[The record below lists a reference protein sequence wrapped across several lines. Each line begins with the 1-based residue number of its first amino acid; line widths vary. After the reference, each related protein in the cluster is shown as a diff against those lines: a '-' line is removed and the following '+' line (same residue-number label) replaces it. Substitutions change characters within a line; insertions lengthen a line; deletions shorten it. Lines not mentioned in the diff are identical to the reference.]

1 MSARN
6 QQVLDEVL
14 IFHCRCTPTG
24 TATTLRL
31 VVSQGLCFCV
41 PLVRDGDDTIF
52 FGNQVFNG
60 QIVRGIGDFS
70 EAIIAKVLNELLE
83 LLSNDRS
90 QSIGVTQNLQKVCN
104 FSNLI
109 SVLLE

>member
-1 MSARN
+1 MSAGN
-6 QQVLDEVL
+6 QQVFNEILV
-14 IFHCRCTPTG
+14 FHCGCASTST
-24 TATTLRL
+24 TSTLRL
-31 VVSQGLCFCV
+31 VVGQGLCFCV
-41 PLVRDGDDTIF
+41 TLVRDCDDTIF

-60 QIVRGIGDFS
+60 QIVSGIGDFS
-70 EAIIAKVLNELLE
+70 EAIIPKVLYKLLE

-104 FSNLI
+104 FSNLV